1 MELLSVRTWKAY
13 LGVMSVED
21 FQTLAF
27 AFVVTVGCGVAIAG
41 ALYYVISGY
50 RRQMRAKRL
59 VIKRAPKKAEKTATP
74 KAEEPSERRYIPTGA
89 QSVLIERG
97 KRQLQEGDAEKAL
110 VTYLSLLYTAVESK
124 DDSALPAQLT
134 DVLRGAAECYKR
146 LGQPEN
152 AVKFLQAE
160 RRVFEEVVVGAAKMS
175 ASDGRTSILQ
185 SLLSNAGSTED
196 MPKRCATLTT
206 VAEACTKLG
215 RHDVA
220 LAYRVKAA
228 AMKHKI
234 TGKGMDESSPEF
246 RSLAEALAKV
256 QNTANGPALAKRA
269 LQEATSGEN
278 AVPKDSPLV
287 DLILNKVPE
296 VRNEMASS
304 TPKPADPAA
313 AASGASD
320 TPATPS
326 PATAEAP
333 KKKKKGKK

>member
-1 MELLSVRTWKAY
+1 MELFSMRTIRAY
-13 LGVMSVED
+13 LGVMSVDD

-27 AFVVTVGCGVAIAG
+27 AFVITVGCGVAIAG
-41 ALYYVISGY
+41 ALYFGISGY

-59 VIKRAPKKAEKTATP
+59 VIKRAPKKAKPAVPKSEEAT
-74 KAEEPSERRYIPTGA
+74 ERRYIPTGA

-196 MPKRCATLTT
+196 MPKRCATLST
-206 VAEACTKLG
+206 VAEACTRLD

-246 RSLAEALAKV
+246 RALAEALAKV
-256 QNTANGPALAKRA
+256 QNTANGTALAKRA

-287 DLILNKVPE
+287 DLIMSKVPE
-296 VRNEMASS
+296 AVSDSPAPIPKSSDPSAASS
-304 TPKPADPAA
+304 
-313 AASGASD
+313 S
-320 TPATPS
+320 PS
-326 PATAEAP
+326 PTQAP
-333 KKKKKGKK
+333 NKKKKGKK

>member
-1 MELLSVRTWKAY
+1 MERALRSLNAYVR
-13 LGVMSVED
+13 VMTVED

-27 AFVVTVGCGVAIAG
+27 AFVTTVCCGILVAVTIYFIVTNF
-41 ALYYVISGY
+41 
-50 RRQMRAKRL
+50 RRRMRAKRL
-59 VIKRAPKKAEKTATP
+59 IVKRAPKKPRHNESAKN
-74 KAEEPSERRYIPTGA
+74 EPAKEPAERRYIPTGA

-97 KRQLQEGDAEKAL
+97 KRQLSEGDADKAL

-160 RRVFEEVVVGAAKMS
+160 RRVFEEVVVGAAKLS
-175 ASDGRTSILQ
+175 APDGRSSILQ
-185 SLLSNAGSTED
+185 SLLSKGGVAED

-206 VAEACTKLG
+206 VAEACSKLE

-234 TGKGMDESSPEF
+234 TGKAMDESSAEF
-246 RSLAEALAKV
+246 RALAEALVKV
-256 QNTANGPALAKRA
+256 QNTANSGTLAKKA
-269 LQEATSGEN
+269 LHEATSGEN
-278 AVPKDSPLV
+278 AVSKEDPLI
-287 DLILNKVPE
+287 DLIKRHVPE
-296 VRNEMASS
+296 VAEE
-304 TPKPADPAA
+304 ADPAA
-313 AASGASD
+313 ASSK
-320 TPATPS
+320 PVPS
-326 PATAEAP
+326 RPST
-333 KKKKKGKK
+333 KGDQ